1 MWYPTHAYES
11 DSSSLHPS
19 GSHHL
24 IDLLNSSIIR
34 LTMATIRGRVDT
46 TFVPARG
53 TRPEQAGTDAP
64 VSRSAL
70 NPAPAAPK
78 EAAVEARS
86 LAEGAYAE
94 IKRRILSNEYPG
106 GFQILE
112 DALCEEL
119 GMSRTPLREGLLRLQ
134 NDGLVELLPRR
145 GMRVLPLNADDIAD
159 IYEVISALELLA
171 ARTLASQADNAGPV
185 SRLQAEV
192 IEMERAL
199 DRDDLDGW
207 AVADERFH
215 RILADESGNP
225 RLATAARTLLDQSQ
239 RFRIF
244 TLRMREKPTGS
255 TRSHRRLVEAI
266 QRHDADEAVGCHA
279 AHRKNWEQN
288 MYGLMRRFG
297 IRQI

>member
-1 MWYPTHAYES
+1 M
-11 DSSSLHPS
+11 
-19 GSHHL
+19 
-24 IDLLNSSIIR
+24 
-34 LTMATIRGRVDT
+34 
-46 TFVPARG
+46 
-53 TRPEQAGTDAP
+53 
-64 VSRSAL
+64 
-70 NPAPAAPK
+70 
-78 EAAVEARS
+78 EARS

-134 NDGLVELLPRR
+134 NEGLVELLPRR
-145 GMRVLPLNADDIAD
+145 GMRVLPLTAGDIAD

-171 ARTLASQADNAGPV
+171 ARSLADLADNAGPV

-192 IEMERAL
+192 VEMERAL

-244 TLRMREKPTGS
+244 TLRMREKPTSS
-255 TRSHRRLVEAI
+255 TRSHRQLVEAI
-266 QRHDADEAVGCHA
+266 RRHDADGAVKCHA
-279 AHRKNWEQN
+279 THRRNWEEN